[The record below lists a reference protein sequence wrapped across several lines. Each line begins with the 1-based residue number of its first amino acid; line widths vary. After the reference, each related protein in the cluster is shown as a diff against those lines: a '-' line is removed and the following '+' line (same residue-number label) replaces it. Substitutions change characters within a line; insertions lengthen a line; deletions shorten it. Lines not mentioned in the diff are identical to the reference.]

1 MHPKLENAHK
11 ALRWLGGSRHRLC
24 EFPEAARRRAGFE
37 LWEAQQGKEP
47 SDWKAMP
54 SVGAGVNEIRVHT
67 KGEHR
72 VMYIAKFI
80 EAVYALHAFE
90 KKTQRTVQHDI
101 DLARARYRALIEERR
116 RERS

>member
-1 MHPKLENAHK
+1 MHPKSENGGK
-11 ALRWLGGSRHRLC
+11 TLRWLGDSRSRLC

-37 LWEAQQGKEP
+37 LWEIQQGNEP

-72 VMYIAKFI
+72 VMYVAKFN
-80 EAVYALHAFE
+80 EAVYVLHAFE
-90 KKTQRTVQHDI
+90 KKTQRTAQHDI
-101 DLARARYRALIEERR
+101 DMARARYRALIEGRR

>member
-1 MHPKLENAHK
+1 MHPKLKNAPK
-11 ALRWLGGSRHRLC
+11 ALRWLSDSRRRLC

-37 LWEAQQGKEP
+37 LWEVQQGKEP

-54 SVGAGVNEIRVHT
+54 SVGAGVNEIRVHA

-72 VMYIAKFI
+72 VMYVAKFN
-80 EAVYALHAFE
+80 EAVYVLHAFE